1 MAQAPQQNFS
11 MDINKMAAMLPMI
24 PNDEQG
30 KALLAQLTT
39 HPKFGALALTEVAK
53 RDRINTMQAAQ
64 NATGGGISVMLFLP
78 N

>member
-30 KALLAQLTT
+30 NALLAQLTT

-53 RDRINTMQAAQ
+53 RDRINTMQAA
-64 NATGGGISVMLFLP
+64 
-78 N
+78 